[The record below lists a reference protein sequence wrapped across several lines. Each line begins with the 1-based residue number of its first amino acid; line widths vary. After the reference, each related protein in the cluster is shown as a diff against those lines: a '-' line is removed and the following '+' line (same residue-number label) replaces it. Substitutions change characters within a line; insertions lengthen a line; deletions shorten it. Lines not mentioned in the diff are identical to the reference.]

1 MSLQCVSATK
11 KELEAVKKK
20 FMQSSEQIMDKGRQ
34 YQKLQVRSIDLE
46 VLASV
51 GVWVN
56 FVQPKDSRN
65 IPRFKSQ

>member
-1 MSLQCVSATK
+1 MCVAAVWHACVLATK

-34 YQKLQVRSIDLE
+34 YQKLQVRSMDLDIPT
-46 VLASV
+46 SV

-56 FVQPKDSRN
+56 FVKP
-65 IPRFKSQ
+65 